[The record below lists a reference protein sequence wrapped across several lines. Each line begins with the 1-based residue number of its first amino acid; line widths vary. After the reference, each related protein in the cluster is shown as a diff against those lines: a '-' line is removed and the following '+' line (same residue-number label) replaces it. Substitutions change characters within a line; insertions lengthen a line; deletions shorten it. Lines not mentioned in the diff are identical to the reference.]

1 MKTLLVVEDEKMI
14 RRGICTIAKR
24 SGVEIEE
31 ILECSNGEEALEI
44 INSRKVDAL
53 FTDIRMPKMD
63 GIELVKRINELEDKP
78 VVVAV
83 SGYDDFTYAVEMM
96 RNGVKEYI
104 LKPVDRDKI
113 SGILKKINE
122 ELTDNGRK
130 QKTEYEIGKNQLKY
144 LLTNEPASKEE
155 LDTLKEKYDE
165 LFFAS
170 EFVVCCGSVKDESSE
185 GENYIRIAGVGDSNV
200 YIVEKNNIYDFTEN
214 EFPESHLGISR
225 LHSGIENLRE
235 AYREAIEARKT
246 AFCLGETCTY
256 GDKIKEPV
264 EAMVKQAAVLL
275 EDAAAAARLQ
285 LIGTGRTDEL
295 IRAWDR
301 FFIAIERGYIPEEHF
316 EAAMERFIED
326 AGRMYRT
333 SLIEKDYITLQE
345 YRHTLIFQSVSDYRE
360 SFMNWILKLNEAI
373 GNRDDIK
380 NSDKKM
386 KQAIAYIKENYN
398 SDINMAVVSN
408 YISMNYSLFSFTFKQ
423 YTGQNFVNYLKE
435 IRIEEAKKIL
445 AETDMKIVEISQC
458 VGYDNEKHFMKLFK
472 STCGVSP
479 TEYRNNMQR

>member
-44 INSRKVDAL
+44 VKERKVDVL

-63 GIELVKRINELEDKP
+63 GIELVKAINELDEKP
-78 VVVAV
+78 VVVAI
-83 SGYDDFTYAVEMM
+83 SGYDDFSYAVEMM

-104 LKPVDRDKI
+104 LKPVDREKI
-113 SGILKKINE
+113 AGILKKIDD
-122 ELTDNGRK
+122 ELFDTGRK
-130 QKTEYEIGKNQLKY
+130 QKNEYELGKTQLKY

-155 LDTLKEKYDE
+155 LATLKEKYDE
-165 LFFAS
+165 LFFVS
-170 EFVVCCGSVKDESSE
+170 DFVVCCGSINDEATE
-185 GENYIRIAGVGDSNV
+185 GENFIRINGVGDSNV
-200 YIVEKNNIYDFTEN
+200 YIVEKTYIHDFIEN
-214 EFPESHLGISR
+214 EFPESHLGISKP
-225 LHSGIENLRE
+225 HSGIENLRE
-235 AYREAIEARKT
+235 AYRQAIEARKL
-246 AFCLGETCTY
+246 AFCLGETYTF
-256 GDKIKEPV
+256 GEVIKEPL
-264 EAMVKQAAVLL
+264 EAMVRQASTLL
-275 EDAAAAARLQ
+275 EETASNARLQ

-295 IRAWDR
+295 IRAWDK
-301 FFIAIERGYIPEEHF
+301 FFIAVERGYIPEAHF
-316 EAAMERFIED
+316 EAAMERFIEN

-333 SLIEKDYITLQE
+333 SLVEKDYIALQQF
-345 YRHTLIFQSVSDYRE
+345 RHTMIFQSVSDYRE
-360 SFMNWILKLNEAI
+360 SFMNWVLKLNESI
-373 GNRDDIK
+373 SNRDDMK
-380 NSDKKM
+380 NSDRKM

-423 YTGQNFVNYLKE
+423 YTGQNFVNFLKE
-435 IRIEEAKKIL
+435 IRIEEAKKML
-445 AETDMKIVEISQC
+445 AETDMKVIEISQC